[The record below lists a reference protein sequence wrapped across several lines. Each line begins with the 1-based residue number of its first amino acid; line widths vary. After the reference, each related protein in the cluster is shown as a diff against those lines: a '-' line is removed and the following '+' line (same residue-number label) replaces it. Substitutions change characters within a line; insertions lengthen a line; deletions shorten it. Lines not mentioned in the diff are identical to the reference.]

1 MQWLLNNL
9 AREVNTLYQSATE
22 INSHNFL
29 ENYQRINKQVLIN
42 SLKTVTEVAQE
53 LDNNENYETAVSIN
67 ANFIDG
73 VKLWL

>member
-22 INSHNFL
+22 INSYNFL

-42 SLKTVTEVAQE
+42 SVKTVTEVGQE